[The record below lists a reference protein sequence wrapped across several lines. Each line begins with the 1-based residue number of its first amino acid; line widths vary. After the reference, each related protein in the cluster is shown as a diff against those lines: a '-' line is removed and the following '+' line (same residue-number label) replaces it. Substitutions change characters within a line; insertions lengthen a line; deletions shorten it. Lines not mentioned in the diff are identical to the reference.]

1 MKVQILLVSKDA
13 LSLGNELFS
22 RQNSL
27 LPLLRVRLSA
37 CLCEYFLNS
46 DECCL
51 DLDGRSS
58 NFLLQGVPTRSR
70 EPRMVELVVILSK
83 TMISI
88 FLWATF
94 CSFIVLLNINRNL
107 TLGNRNGSSLEIFSV
122 KYFLCKRDTK
132 YFLYLRLFL
141 IVL

>member
-37 CLCEYFLNS
+37 CLCEEFLNS

-70 EPRMVELVVILSK
+70 EQRMVELVVILSK

-107 TLGNRNGSSLEIFSV
+107 TLGNRNGSSLEIF
-122 KYFLCKRDTK
+122 
-132 YFLYLRLFL
+132 
-141 IVL
+141 

>member
-27 LPLLRVRLSA
+27 LPLLRVHLSA
-37 CLCEYFLNS
+37 CLCEEFLNS

-122 KYFLCKRDTK
+122 NIFCVKGILNIFYIFTYF
-132 YFLYLRLFL
+132 
-141 IVL
+141 

>member
-37 CLCEYFLNS
+37 CLCEEFLNS

-122 KYFLCKRDTK
+122 NIFCVKGILNIFYIFAYF
-132 YFLYLRLFL
+132 
-141 IVL
+141 

>member
-1 MKVQILLVSKDA
+1 MKVYILLVSKDA

-37 CLCEYFLNS
+37 YLCEEFLNS

-70 EPRMVELVVILSK
+70 ELRMVELVVILSK

-94 CSFIVLLNINRNL
+94 CSFIVLLNIIRNL
-107 TLGNRNGSSLEIFSV
+107 TLGNGNGGSLEIFSV

>member
-22 RQNSL
+22 KQNSL

-37 CLCEYFLNS
+37 CLCEEFLNS

-70 EPRMVELVVILSK
+70 ELRMVELVVILSK

-122 KYFLCKRDTK
+122 NIFCVKGILNIFYIFAYF
-132 YFLYLRLFL
+132 
-141 IVL
+141 

>member
-1 MKVQILLVSKDA
+1 MKEQILLVSKDV

-37 CLCEYFLNS
+37 CLCEEFLNS

-107 TLGNRNGSSLEIFSV
+107 TLGNRNDSSLEIFSV

-132 YFLYLRLFL
+132 DFLYLRLFL